1 MDTLFKGR
9 CYLLKGGNESK
20 IYWHLNIPANESIAN
35 IYVLPEHSENALILG
50 IWHHPIKMMRVGRLE
65 YQTKVIQK
73 EFHMRKS
80 ARGRICTEESE
91 EMYYQVSGIVINKYY
106 DNLKQYWNITK
117 LSEQ

>member
-20 IYWHLNIPANESIAN
+20 IYWHLNLPANNSIAN

-106 DNLKQYWNITK
+106 DNI
-117 LSEQ
+117 